1 MRRLPPVHQAT
12 LRLLIEHLARVAAHR
27 DRNKMDPK
35 NLSIVFGGLLFG
47 DDDMPKDGN
56 VLSVAHTKVRN
67 FWLDVLKSRAHLNS
81 AGHGAGRH
89 DNLCK

>member
-12 LRLLIEHLARVAAHR
+12 LRLLIEHLARVAAHK

-47 DDDMPKDGN
+47 EDEMPKDGN
-56 VLSVAHTKVRN
+56 VLTVAQTKVKALGKW
-67 FWLDVLKSRAHLNS
+67 FCLGTHVAS
-81 AGHGAGRH
+81 AGHGPRGH
-89 DNLCK
+89 DRPCN